1 MNTLFLIWS
10 NFSKHCE
17 KAIKL
22 ANEIGDI
29 NTLCIDNKKVRQRV
43 ISNKSLNISVVP
55 TIILQTNNSFKKIEG
70 NEAISLLAN
79 IYNRKN
85 NHIIQEQQEIQRLQ
99 QAQRLQQVGQV
110 GQVGQQ
116 VQQVGQAVQQ
126 VGQAV
131 QQVGQVVQQVGQVE
145 QQEQEEPKRKG
156 VTDIN
161 SIQTDNEE
169 DEEEEES
176 EIAKNTRRRFMTTS
190 KEGQK
195 DEITKQIKKM
205 QEKDDISK
213 KVEEMRRERAIISS
227 G

>member
-126 VGQAV
+126 VGQ
-131 QQVGQVVQQVGQVE
+131 VVQQVGQVE